1 MYATTSMNLKNI
13 MQFKKARHKRPGI
26 VWLHLYEMSRMS
38 ISTKTENRF
47 MAARGWEQTKW
58 GTTEHGT
65 WVCISFGGEWKCS
78 KIRQCRW
85 LYNFVNTPKPTE
97 LYTLKRWI
105 LLCVNYIS
113 LKLLFFKRH
122 FKMFDFLQWWD
133 PLTILF
139 TSFLVLDLKSAIA
152 NTLRLNSFRDFTLSE
167 DDLAWHLGLQILQHF
182 SHCYLWN

>member
-1 MYATTSMNLKNI
+1 MKCLEWVYPQRQKIGLWL
-13 MQFKKARHKRPGI
+13 PGAG
-26 VWLHLYEMSRMS
+26 SRQN
-38 ISTKTENRF
+38 E
-47 MAARGWEQTKW
+47 EQLNM
-58 GTTEHGT
+58 E